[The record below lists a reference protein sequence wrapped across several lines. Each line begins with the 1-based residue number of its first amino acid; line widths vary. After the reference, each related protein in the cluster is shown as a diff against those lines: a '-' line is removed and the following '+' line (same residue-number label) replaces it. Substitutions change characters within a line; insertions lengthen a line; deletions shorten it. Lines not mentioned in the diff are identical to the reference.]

1 MNKVFALMFL
11 LVLFSLKTFS
21 QDPVVFNGEN
31 QVIGQHVSILEDPAY
46 HLNINSV
53 KVAPGFVL
61 SNIEVPNLQLSKS
74 DFWLRFSI
82 KNQTSEDHLL
92 LSLDYPTLDV
102 CDFYYPVNGK
112 YHVQSFSDKF
122 VFNQRKYKNQN
133 FVFDINIPKGSTAT
147 CFLKV
152 KSSEQMILPLIL
164 GTPQKI
170 AESTLTQQ
178 LLWGILIGLIF
189 VMVLYN
195 LFVFISTKDKSYLFY
210 VSYTTFI
217 GLTQASLSGYTYHY
231 IFYNAPS
238 LFNKA
243 LIVFPGL
250 AGISAVFFVSSF
262 LHTKERT
269 PK

>member
-102 CDFYYPVNGK
+102 WFLIEK
-112 YHVQSFSDKF
+112 RSQKSD
-122 VFNQRKYKNQN
+122 
-133 FVFDINIPKGSTAT
+133 
-147 CFLKV
+147 
-152 KSSEQMILPLIL
+152 
-164 GTPQKI
+164 
-170 AESTLTQQ
+170 
-178 LLWGILIGLIF
+178 LL
-189 VMVLYN
+189 N
-195 LFVFISTKDKSYLFY
+195 
-210 VSYTTFI
+210 
-217 GLTQASLSGYTYHY
+217 
-231 IFYNAPS
+231 
-238 LFNKA
+238 
-243 LIVFPGL
+243 
-250 AGISAVFFVSSF
+250 
-262 LHTKERT
+262 
-269 PK
+269 